1 MGEAAARKSKKFL
14 VKSADSI
21 RLRVAGKVGSGWG
34 AVRDLEII
42 SGRNATGDL
51 QLAVDTASRFGAM
64 DLCVRLFLMTCRPA
78 GV

>member
-1 MGEAAARKSKKFL
+1 MEG
-14 VKSADSI
+14 VD
-21 RLRVAGKVGSGWG
+21 SGWG
-34 AVRDLEII
+34 AMRDLEII

-64 DLCVRLFLMTCRPA
+64 DLCVRLFLVTCRPA